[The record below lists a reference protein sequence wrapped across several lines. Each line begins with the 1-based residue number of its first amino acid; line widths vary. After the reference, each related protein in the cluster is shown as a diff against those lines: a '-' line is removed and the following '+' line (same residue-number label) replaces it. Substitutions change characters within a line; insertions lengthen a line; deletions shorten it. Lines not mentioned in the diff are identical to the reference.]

1 MNDALIAS
9 ASGVIN
15 VSGTMQSSRGS
26 SSTVN
31 ASRMT
36 SATCVCVCVCMCVC
50 VCVCVYVTER
60 ECVCS
65 FVCVSVCVRVFVC
78 AYKQF
83 RRRGNVSIMII
94 VDAGKIR
101 EDKIKEGEMR

>member
-36 SATCVCVCVCMCVC
+36 SATCVCVCVFVC
-50 VCVCVYVTER
+50 VFVCMSER

>member
-1 MNDALIAS
+1 
-9 ASGVIN
+9 
-15 VSGTMQSSRGS
+15 
-26 SSTVN
+26 
-31 ASRMT
+31 
-36 SATCVCVCVCMCVC
+36 MCVR
-50 VCVCVYVTER
+50 VYVRER

-65 FVCVSVCVRVFVC
+65 FVCVSVCVFVC

-101 EDKIKEGEMR
+101 EDKIKEGEMRYEKSRERK

>member
-1 MNDALIAS
+1 
-9 ASGVIN
+9 
-15 VSGTMQSSRGS
+15 
-26 SSTVN
+26 
-31 ASRMT
+31 
-36 SATCVCVCVCMCVC
+36 MCVC
-50 VCVCVYVTER
+50 VCVCVCLGVCQRER
-60 ECVCS
+60 VCVCS

>member
-36 SATCVCVCVCMCVC
+36 SATCVCVCV
-50 VCVCVYVTER
+50 
-60 ECVCS
+60 
-65 FVCVSVCVRVFVC
+65 FVCVFVCMSERESVCVRLFV
-78 AYKQF
+78 
-83 RRRGNVSIMII
+83 
-94 VDAGKIR
+94 
-101 EDKIKEGEMR
+101 